1 MSIENIIVCS
11 SEDMRDARSFRNARM
26 SNSIF
31 VSQCIVRPVVCYGIR
46 RCQNATASG
55 PAIADVFGMAV
66 IRISVVAVIIGV
78 VVAVNTGSTR
88 EAIVE

>member
-1 MSIENIIVCS
+1 MSIENNIVCS
-11 SEDMRDARSFRNARM
+11 SEDRRDTRSFKNAKV
-26 SNSIF
+26 STSIF

-66 IRISVVAVIIGV
+66 IRISVIAVIVGV
-78 VVAVNTGSTR
+78 IVAVNTGSTG